1 MQAAGLCGLS
11 LSPGAAGENPFP
23 FLESGGFSEKPT
35 AGQTSGARARSF
47 RSSVPSPRVGA
58 SLETPDTHSRL
69 AVTG

>member
-35 AGQTSGARARSF
+35 AARWSDQRCA
-47 RSSVPSPRVGA
+47 SPEFPIQCPEPEG
-58 SLETPDTHSRL
+58 S
-69 AVTG
+69 